1 MLLSNEHKFF
11 FMHIPKTGG
20 TSLRN
25 ALNTLIQ
32 SPQPYTERD
41 MEKKHRPAH
50 LVKDETDNWDNLWKF
65 TFIRNPYDRMVSY
78 YTFYRMPRQFP
89 YMHRTRKAANE
100 LSFSDW
106 IRYLKNKEF
115 VRLGDHP
122 PRKIP
127 MWRRPQVDYIFKDGI
142 QLIDY
147 IGRYETLQE
156 DYLNI
161 ANKLELNKDI
171 SIWKHQR
178 ELKHYN
184 SSKRLED
191 FRLYYDEDARSIVK
205 WWFMRDIKQFNYM
218 FF

>member
-20 TSLRN
+20 TSIRN

-41 MEKKHRPAH
+41 MEKKHRPAY
-50 LVKDETDNWDNLWKF
+50 LEKKNIDDWDDLYKF

-78 YTFYRMPRQFP
+78 YTFYRMERQFP
-89 YMHRTRKAANE
+89 YMHKTRVAAKQ

-106 IRYLKNKEF
+106 VRYLKKKEF
-115 VRLGDHP
+115 IRLGDHP

-127 MWRRPQVDYIFKDGI
+127 MWRRPQVDYVYKGGI
-142 QLIDY
+142 QLMDY

-156 DYLNI
+156 DYHYI
-161 ANKLELNKDI
+161 ANI
-171 SIWKHQR
+171 
-178 ELKHYN
+178 
-184 SSKRLED
+184 
-191 FRLYYDEDARSIVK
+191 
-205 WWFMRDIKQFNYM
+205 
-218 FF
+218 